1 MIVKTDH
8 GEFDV
13 KDLTFRDRR
22 TLHSLEIQSTTDGE
36 FDISKFYNVLGW
48 VMEFAFDDPEI
59 ALGKLGDNEI
69 DEVLLAVYNQY
80 KEPSKKK

>member
-22 TLHSLEIQSTTDGE
+22 TLHSLEIQSATDGE
-36 FDISKFYNVLGW
+36 FDISKFYNVLNW
-48 VMEFAFDDPEI
+48 VMEFAFDDPEK
-59 ALGKLGDNEI
+59 ALDKLGDNEI